1 MIRLSILGPAELRN
15 QHGVLEHSFLAG
27 PKRLALLSFLVLNRT
42 DGFLRRDKMLPFLWP
57 EKGQKS
63 ARNLLSNMLYHIR
76 KSLGGD
82 IIITRGTEELRINQ
96 DLIRCDA
103 IEFETSFNEGKWKHA
118 IDLYRG
124 KLLDGLFI
132 PNASS
137 DFEQWLDL
145 ERENFHRMY
154 TESLEQIA
162 EKAEKKQNYNEAAT
176 WWKSLAS
183 ENPFETRITER
194 WIRALAATGKL
205 SEAKRRAEEHGI
217 FLENE
222 LGEDRTKVIQKL
234 TRNLDQFQKEAE
246 IESNGIGKS
255 TSDKNITSI
264 AFLPF
269 EELAQ
274 DTDSSNFA
282 NGLHHDL
289 LTRLSGVAGLKV
301 ISRTSVLRY
310 RNLQKSIAEI
320 ASELNVDYIV
330 EGGIQKSGGQMRL
343 HIQVIDTKT
352 DGHTLAE
359 TYDRK
364 LNKTNF
370 FDVQSDLA
378 EKIAEAFQT
387 NLSPK
392 EKERLAEWTPT
403 KSISAY
409 RFYTMG
415 RLKLDQ
421 RTKKSMQRSLHYFNQ
436 AVELDPDY
444 ALAWVGLSDALAL
457 LYDYGH
463 KSADKTLPKAEKA
476 INKALK
482 LDPSLAEAYASL
494 GLLHSNR
501 HDGADSIR
509 ALNKAVELQPSY
521 AEAHNWLSW
530 NYQLLGEAVLALKS
544 ARKAVELNPL
554 SPEAVSNLS
563 VSLTYNGFTKE
574 ALSEAERALEIQPEW
589 ATPKFY
595 KGLALYQLE
604 RYSEAASVLHNL
616 SSPWAGVGPL
626 ATEALCYHFLG
637 ESEKVKNI
645 LEGFKRG
652 GNQFAVG
659 LIHAATGDSEI
670 AVQHFLKIDDW
681 DDWPTL
687 SIYHLYP
694 SIMKPVRNHPRF
706 PEIIKAVEKSR
717 GKR

>member
-1 MIRLSILGPAELRN
+1 MIRFRILGPAELRN
-15 QHGVLEHSFLAG
+15 HDGILEHSFLAG
-27 PKRLALLSFLVLNRT
+27 PKRLALLAFLVLNRPF
-42 DGFLRRDKMLPFLWP
+42 GFQRRDKILPHLWP

-76 KSLGGD
+76 KSLGSD
-82 IIITRGTEELRINQ
+82 SIITRGTEELRINL
-96 DLIRCDA
+96 DLIWCDA
-103 IEFETSFNEGKWKHA
+103 IEFEKAYDDGSLNEA

-132 PNASS
+132 PNASP
-137 DFEQWLDL
+137 DFEKWLDL
-145 ERENFHRMY
+145 ERENYHRMY
-154 TESLEQIA
+154 TDSLEQIA
-162 EKAEKKQNYNEAAT
+162 EKTEKNQNYNEAAK
-176 WWKSLAS
+176 WWNTLAA
-183 ENPFETRITER
+183 ENPFETRVTER
-194 WIRALAATGKL
+194 WIRALAAAGKH
-205 SEAKRRAEEHGI
+205 SEAIRRAEEHGKL
-217 FLENE
+217 LENE
-222 LGEDRTKVIQKL
+222 LGADRTEVIQKL
-234 TRNLDQFQKEAE
+234 IQNVDQFQKETE
-246 IESNGIGKS
+246 IELSRVGKS
-255 TSDKNITSI
+255 TRDKKSTSI
-264 AFLPF
+264 AVLPF

-310 RNLQKSIAEI
+310 RNSQKSIAEI

-359 TYDRK
+359 SYDRK
-364 LNKTNF
+364 LTKTNF

-378 EKIAEAFQT
+378 EKITEAFQT
-387 NLSPK
+387 NLTPK

-403 KSISAY
+403 ESISAY

-463 KSADKTLPKAEKA
+463 ESADKTLPKAEKA

-501 HDGADSIR
+501 HEGADSIR

-530 NYQLLGEAVLALKS
+530 NYQLLGEAELALKS

-563 VSLTYNGFTKE
+563 VSLTYNGFTEE

-595 KGLALYQLE
+595 KALALYNLE

-626 ATEALCYHFLG
+626 ATEALCYHAMG
-637 ESEKVKNI
+637 ENEKVKHI
-645 LEGFKRG
+645 LEDFKKG
-652 GNQFAVG
+652 GNQFAAG
-659 LIHAATGDSEI
+659 LIHAATGDPEI
-670 AVQHFLKIDDW
+670 AIRQFLKIDDW

-694 SIMKPVRNHPRF
+694 NILKPARNHPQF